1 MDEINREP
9 LRELLKRWAS
19 GELDARQIHEHA
31 EQLWD
36 SLEQHQFPR
45 EDRRSIAAEVLSQL
59 DILNHQLITPEDI
72 PAMMQF
78 LDTPRGSE
86 LDGWKRWQRH
96 WAELDMDERIESLKD
111 NHYYSAYPVPR
122 RSPKPHEVS

>member
-1 MDEINREP
+1 MGEINRGL
-9 LRELLKRWAS
+9 LRELLNRWTS
-19 GELDARQIHEHA
+19 GELNAHQVHEQA

-78 LDTPRGSE
+78 LETPVGEE
-86 LDGWKRWQRH
+86 LQAWDRWQRY
-96 WAELDMDERIESLKD
+96 WDELDMDERIESLKD
-111 NHYYSAYPVPR
+111 DNYYSAYPI
-122 RSPKPHEVS
+122 PHKSL

>member
-9 LRELLKRWAS
+9 LRELLKRWDS
-19 GELDARQIHEHA
+19 GELDARQVHEHA

-78 LDTPRGSE
+78 LDTLRGSE
-86 LDGWKRWQRH
+86 LDGWKRWQRY
-96 WAELDMDERIESLKD
+96 WDELDMDERIESLKD
-111 NHYYSAYPVPR
+111 NNYYSAYPVPR